1 MSQHE
6 RYEDPSHLVG
16 TNLDDPV
23 DISDRDIIQY
33 EDDEQMVD
41 VSIIV
46 KNITRKKA
54 RALVR
59 RVEPVVKEFNYDFSA
74 S

>member
-1 MSQHE
+1 MNRHE

-23 DISDRDIIQY
+23 DISDREIIQY
-33 EDDEQMVD
+33 EDDEQMVN
-41 VSIIV
+41 VSITV

-54 RALVR
+54 RALIR

>member
-1 MSQHE
+1 MSRHE

-16 TNLDDPV
+16 TNLDDPA
-23 DISDRDIIQY
+23 DISDREIIKY
-33 EDDEQMVD
+33 EDDEQMVN

-54 RALVR
+54 RALIR